1 MQCISPLNLVCV
13 ALSIRKL
20 WRRSQILNLGHV
32 TLTTPSLGA
41 NLLCFGNEQVDEH
54 VMVSVCTKYEVS
66 IFGHSNNIK
75 GDPKFRKWSRDLSHA
90 PFGVKFSYFDKGLHK
105 MY

>member
-1 MQCISPLNLVCV
+1 M
-13 ALSIRKL
+13 
-20 WRRSQILNLGHV
+20 RSFIHSKVMEAVPNFKFRYV

-66 IFGHSNNIK
+66 IFGHSKDIK
-75 GDPKFRKWSRDLSHA
+75 GVPKFRKWSRT
-90 PFGVKFSYFDKGLHK
+90 
-105 MY
+105 